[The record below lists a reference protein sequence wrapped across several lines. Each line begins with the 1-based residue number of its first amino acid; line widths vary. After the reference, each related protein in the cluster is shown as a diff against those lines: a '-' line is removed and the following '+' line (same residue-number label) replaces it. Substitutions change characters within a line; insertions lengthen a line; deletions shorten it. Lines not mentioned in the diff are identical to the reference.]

1 MNMSATDLCLTVD
14 GVNHLKDVT
23 ATFVPGRLHTVIG
36 RTMAGKTTLL
46 RVLAGLQGVDSGS
59 LTRDGADFLKTPVW
73 RRDTAMV
80 YQQFINYPHL
90 NVFDNVAFPLRRA
103 GLSRAEIQ
111 LRVRKSLAGVGL
123 ADLERRKPSQL
134 SGGQQQRV
142 AVARALARGTGIL
155 LLDEPLANLDYKLRE
170 QLRDEFKTLFSDQ
183 GDTIVVY
190 TTTEPAEAM
199 LLGDVVLVMHE
210 GQILQIGPPQEVFER
225 PATTTVAS
233 IINDPPMNI
242 FTGRIEGGQVT
253 VAGFQATHVSPHLAD
268 LPDGAYQFGLRATD
282 VTLASAGVEGEVT
295 FVEISGSETFV
306 HAVVGGTPF
315 VVQIEGIHDVSL
327 GDLVRL
333 RLRPERLFAFDEK
346 GTLVQTPS
354 YDLASVEGR

>member
-1 MNMSATDLCLTVD
+1 M
-14 GVNHLKDVT
+14 
-23 ATFVPGRLHTVIG
+23 
-36 RTMAGKTTLL
+36 
-46 RVLAGLQGVDSGS
+46 
-59 LTRDGADFLKTPVW
+59 
-73 RRDTAMV
+73 
-80 YQQFINYPHL
+80 
-90 NVFDNVAFPLRRA
+90 
-103 GLSRAEIQ
+103 
-111 LRVRKSLAGVGL
+111 
-123 ADLERRKPSQL
+123 
-134 SGGQQQRV
+134 
-142 AVARALARGTGIL
+142 
-155 LLDEPLANLDYKLRE
+155 RE

-199 LLGDVVLVMHE
+199 MLGDVVLVMHE

-282 VTLASAGVEGEVT
+282 VSLASAGVEGDVT

-306 HAVVGGTPF
+306 HAVVGETPLDGSG
-315 VVQIEGIHDVSL
+315 QGP
-327 GDLVRL
+327 VRQGASCA
-333 RLRPERLFAFDEK
+333 RAI
-346 GTLVQTPS
+346 
-354 YDLASVEGR
+354 DLASAQDDQGSGPVSAVKPSGGR